1 MSLKSHIPNFITT
14 LNLACGITGVVFS
27 FGHHPHWAFY
37 CMLAAAVFDFC
48 DGFAARVL
56 KAYSPMGK
64 ELDSLCD
71 IVSFGV
77 LPSVMMYNNMKVFAW
92 GAENFWAFLPLLLS
106 IGVALRLAKFNVD
119 ERQHESFL
127 GLASPVAAL
136 LCASLC
142 YYVEFEPNSLL
153 GAFCAN
159 SFFLPSLSLLLCI
172 LMLCEMPMFSFKF
185 SKGQPKSL
193 TLKRLMFVLDIAVIA
208 LGVLLLRTNWAL
220 IVFLA
225 CLLYIIKNLFFLLPL
240 RRK

>member
-1 MSLKSHIPNFITT
+1 MALKKYIPDFITT

-27 FGHHPHWAFY
+27 FGPHPEWAFY

-48 DGFAARVL
+48 DGFAARL
-56 KAYSPMGK
+56 LDAYSPMGK

-71 IVSFGV
+71 LVSFGV

-92 GAENFWAFLPLLLS
+92 GAEKFWAFLPLLLS

-185 SKGQPKSL
+185 SKSQPKSL
-193 TLKRLMFVLDIAVIA
+193 ALKRLMFVLDIVVIA
-208 LGVLLLRTNWAL
+208 LGVLLLRTNWSL
-220 IVFLA
+220 IVFLS
-225 CLLYIIKNLFFLLPL
+225 CLLYIVKNIIFLLPL